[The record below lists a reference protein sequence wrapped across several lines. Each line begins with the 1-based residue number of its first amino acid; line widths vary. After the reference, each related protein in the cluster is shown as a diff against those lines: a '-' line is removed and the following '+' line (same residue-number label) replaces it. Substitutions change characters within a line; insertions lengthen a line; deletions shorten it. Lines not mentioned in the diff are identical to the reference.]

1 MLGIIGA
8 INEVLLDGDTQNEK
22 YAGPIEYVTIPIS
35 INGVYEMCFTLIS
48 NIHYIQISLAINSGI
63 QLHTINW

>member
-35 INGVYEMCFTLIS
+35 ING
-48 NIHYIQISLAINSGI
+48 GI
-63 QLHTINW
+63 RNVFYTYQ